1 MAMRENLRNIEAV
14 QNTALTLQQQ
24 KEAER
29 KKKQEEKEAL
39 KMLEYDVKDLIENKF
54 KKYIFAIGSDYSLN
68 FYLLE
73 RKEEILQD
81 ILEQYKQN
89 NGYIYKKYDIIEIFN
104 KNYYKILKDITR
116 QKLEDEKARFWQ
128 QCEQIDT
135 VKEKKQINIGK
146 IFKIVFCILFFP
158 LLFIIAILFG
168 TIKNQK

>member
-1 MAMRENLRNIEAV
+1 MAMRENIRNLEAV

-39 KMLEYDVKDLIENKF
+39 KMLEYDVKELIINEF
-54 KKYIFAIGSDYSLN
+54 KKYIFVIGSDYASN

-128 QCEQIDT
+128 QVEEVEPLQAK
-135 VKEKKQINIGK
+135 KEFDYRS
-146 IFKIVFCILFFP
+146 IFKIIGCIVFFP
-158 LLFIIAILFG
+158 IVFIIAILYG
-168 TIKNQK
+168 AMKNQK